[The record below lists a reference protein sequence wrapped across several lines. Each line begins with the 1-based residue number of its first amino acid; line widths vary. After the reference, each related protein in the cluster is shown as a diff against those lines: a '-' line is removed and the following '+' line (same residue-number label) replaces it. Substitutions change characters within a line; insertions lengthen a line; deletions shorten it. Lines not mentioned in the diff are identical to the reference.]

1 MACRWDIHDRYL
13 SSHDGEWQWG
23 SYLRWLLSLVCCRG
37 ALVRVE
43 VRPLLPQ
50 WQHNLL
56 YVGNLANDGDA
67 HIYLRGSAI
76 TSFAWVPTFAIF
88 DIGPRMTAWRC
99 HLGGG
104 GKARTTGVGPSA
116 ITSTSPQTYYKII
129 TISLNY
135 KHKFKPLTFLHS
147 FTIHQPSITIHFI
160 STIHILHF
168 PLQIS
173 LYK

>member
-1 MACRWDIHDRYL
+1 M
-13 SSHDGEWQWG
+13 
-23 SYLRWLLSLVCCRG
+23 SLVCCRG

-56 YVGNLANDGDA
+56 YIGNLANDGNGRVYSRA
-67 HIYLRGSAI
+67 STI
-76 TSFAWVPTFAIF
+76 TSFARVPMNAIC

-135 KHKFKPLTFLHS
+135 KTQFQPLTSLHS
-147 FTIHQPSITIHFI
+147 FTIHQPSITIHFT
-160 STIHILHF
+160 SSIHILHF

>member
-1 MACRWDIHDRYL
+1 MGVAECIDTHAGSEQGREYRICLPSCLFVREGKMACRWDIHARYL
-13 SSHDGEWQWG
+13 TTHDGEWQWG

-129 TISLNY
+129 TISFNY
-135 KHKFKPLTFLHS
+135 KLNFNH
-147 FTIHQPSITIHFI
+147 
-160 STIHILHF
+160 
-168 PLQIS
+168 
-173 LYK
+173 